1 MKVVYLDLDGVVNQ
15 YHLSKPWTRPDGS
28 IQNPSIGTKEEFE
41 GTLGFDYDKVERL
54 NKVFDDSDWSIVIS
68 SSWYLTSR
76 TLRALIKYGFRH
88 NHRIVGEICRWEHG
102 RGAQILH
109 HVDNHHRI
117 TDFITIE
124 DEPYDILGG
133 HESVTEEM
141 RSRFEN
147 RVFSPNPYEG
157 LQDDMVLKIK
167 ERLNV

>member
-1 MKVVYLDLDGVVNQ
+1 MKVVYLDLDGVVNN
-15 YHLSKPWTRPDGS
+15 YHLEKHWTRPDGS
-28 IQNPSIGTKEEFE
+28 IQNPSIGTKETFE

-54 NKVFDDSDWSIVIS
+54 NKAFDDSDWSIVIS

-76 TLRALIKYGFRH
+76 TLRALTKYGFRH
-88 NHRIVGEICRWEHG
+88 NHRIVGEICRWERG

-109 HVDNHHRI
+109 HVDNHPRI
-117 TDFITIE
+117 IDFITIE
-124 DEPYDILGG
+124 DEIYDILGN

-141 RSRFEN
+141 RIRFEN